1 MGFASEVGIDLG
13 TANVLVYIKG
23 KGIVLNEPSV
33 VAINNDTDEILAVG
47 EEARQ
52 MLGRT
57 PANIVAVRPL
67 RDGVI
72 SDYDITERML
82 KYFIRKT
89 CGSGRFFKPKIMVC
103 VPSGVTEVEKRAV
116 REAATQAGGKDVYLM
131 EEPVAAAIGAGID
144 IAKPDGV
151 MVIDIGGGTTDI
163 AVISL
168 GGIVASTSVKMAGDK
183 FDESIIKYMRKVH
196 KLYIGERTAEDLK
209 LTIGTAYPREETISR
224 ECRGRDLVT
233 GLPKSVEI
241 TSDEMME
248 ALEEPLFTICEA
260 VHNVLERT
268 PPELAADISNSGII
282 VTGGGALMY
291 GIDKRIQERTGIKV
305 IIAEDPKSCVAIGTG
320 KSLDILDKLESN
332 ALNRRAPYLYAD
344 CSVPFWDAVLVS
356 ADKRQTTGS
365 RKMRSGKGARTSARA
380 HQRPCVHKRRE
391 RETEVL

>member
-89 CGSGRFFKPKIMVC
+89 CGAGRLFKPKIMVC

-116 REAATQAGGKDVYLM
+116 KEAATQAGGRDVYLM

-144 IAKPDGV
+144 ISRPDGV

-183 FDESIIKYMRKVH
+183 FDEAIIKYMRKAH
-196 KLYIGERTAEDLK
+196 KLYIGERTAEELK
-209 LTIGTAYPREETISR
+209 LTIGTAYPREETVSK

-233 GLPKSVEI
+233 GLPKSVDV
-241 TSDEMME
+241 TSEEMMD
-248 ALEEPLFTICEA
+248 ALEEPLYAITEA

-282 VTGGGALMY
+282 ITGGGALLY
-291 GIDKRIQERTGIKV
+291 GIDKRIEERTGIKV
-305 IIAEDPKSCVAIGTG
+305 IVAEDPKSCVAIGTG
-320 KSLDILDKLESN
+320 KALDELDRLEGNS
-332 ALNRRAPYLYAD
+332 LNRRAPYL
-344 CSVPFWDAVLVS
+344 
-356 ADKRQTTGS
+356 
-365 RKMRSGKGARTSARA
+365 
-380 HQRPCVHKRRE
+380 
-391 RETEVL
+391 

>member
-1 MGFASEVGIDLG
+1 MGFVTEVGIDLG

-47 EEARQ
+47 EEAKQ

-116 REAATQAGGKDVYLM
+116 REAATQAGGKEVYLM
-131 EEPVAAAIGAGID
+131 EEPVAAAIGAGLD
-144 IAKPDGV
+144 ISKPDGI

-168 GGIVASTSVKMAGDK
+168 GGVVASTSVKIAGDK
-183 FDESIIKYMRKVH
+183 FDESIIKYIRKEH
-196 KLYIGERTAEDLK
+196 KLYIGERMAEELK
-209 LTIGTAYPREETISR
+209 LEIGAAFPEDEVRKM

-233 GLPKSVEI
+233 GLPKSVEV
-241 TSDEMME
+241 TSEEMME
-248 ALEEPLFTICEA
+248 ALEEPLHSICEA
-260 VHNVLERT
+260 VHGVLEIT

-282 VTGGGALMY
+282 LTGGGALLH
-291 GIDKRIQERTGIKV
+291 GIDKRIEDRTAIKV
-305 IIAEDPKSCVAIGTG
+305 IIAEDPKSCVAVGTG
-320 KSLDILDKLESN
+320 KSLDVLEKLESN
-332 ALNRRAPYLYAD
+332 SLNRRAPYL
-344 CSVPFWDAVLVS
+344 
-356 ADKRQTTGS
+356 
-365 RKMRSGKGARTSARA
+365 
-380 HQRPCVHKRRE
+380 
-391 RETEVL
+391 

>member
-116 REAATQAGGKDVYLM
+116 READTQAGGKDVYLM

-168 GGIVASTSVKMAGDK
+168 GGIVASTSVKIAGDK
-183 FDESIIKYMRKVH
+183 FDEAIIKYMRKAH
-196 KLYIGERTAEDLK
+196 KLYIGERTAEELK
-209 LTIGTAYPREETISR
+209 VTIGTAFPRDEVVTK

-233 GLPKSVEI
+233 GLPKSVDV
-241 TSDEMME
+241 TSDEMMD
-248 ALEEPLFTICEA
+248 ALEEPLYAITEA

-282 VTGGGALMY
+282 ITGGGALLY
-291 GIDKRIQERTGIKV
+291 GIDRRIEERTGIKV

-320 KSLDILDKLESN
+320 KALDELEKLEGNS
-332 ALNRRAPYLYAD
+332 LNRRAPYL
-344 CSVPFWDAVLVS
+344 
-356 ADKRQTTGS
+356 
-365 RKMRSGKGARTSARA
+365 
-380 HQRPCVHKRRE
+380 
-391 RETEVL
+391 

>member
-1 MGFASEVGIDLG
+1 MGFATEVGIDLG

-33 VAINNDTDEILAVG
+33 VAINKDTDEILAVG

-82 KYFIRKT
+82 KHFIRKT
-89 CGSGRFFKPKIMVC
+89 CGSGRFFRPKIMVC

-144 IAKPDGV
+144 ISKPDGV

-168 GGIVASTSVKMAGDK
+168 GGIIASTSVKIAGDK
-183 FDESIIKYMRKVH
+183 FDEYIIKYMRKEH
-196 KLYIGERTAEDLK
+196 KLYIGERTAEELK
-209 LTIGTAYPREETISR
+209 MTIGTAFPGDEVVSM

-233 GLPKSVEI
+233 GLPKSVEV
-241 TSDEMME
+241 TSEEMLE
-248 ALEEPLFTICEA
+248 ALEEPLHAICEA
-260 VHNVLERT
+260 VHNVLEIT
-268 PPELAADISNSGII
+268 PPEIAADISNSGII
-282 VTGGGALMY
+282 ITGGGALLS
-291 GIDKRIQERTGIKV
+291 GIDKRIQDRTQIKA
-305 IIAEDPKSCVAIGTG
+305 IIAEDPKSCVAVGTG
-320 KSLDILDKLESN
+320 KSLDILEKLESSS
-332 ALNRRAPYLYAD
+332 LNRRAPYL
-344 CSVPFWDAVLVS
+344 
-356 ADKRQTTGS
+356 
-365 RKMRSGKGARTSARA
+365 
-380 HQRPCVHKRRE
+380 
-391 RETEVL
+391 

>member
-1 MGFASEVGIDLG
+1 MGFATEVGIDLG

-33 VAINNDTDEILAVG
+33 VAINKDTDEILAVG

-82 KYFIRKT
+82 KHFIRKT

-144 IAKPDGV
+144 ISKPDGV

-168 GGIVASTSVKMAGDK
+168 GGIVASTSVKIAGDK
-183 FDESIIKYMRKVH
+183 FDEAIIKYMRKEH
-196 KLYIGERTAEDLK
+196 KLYIGERTAEELK
-209 LTIGTAYPREETISR
+209 LTIGTAFPRDEVVTK

-233 GLPKSVEI
+233 GLPKSVEV
-241 TSDEMME
+241 TSDEMMD
-248 ALEEPLFTICEA
+248 ALEEPLHAICEA
-260 VHNVLERT
+260 VHNVLEIT

-282 VTGGGALMY
+282 ITGGGALLI
-291 GIDKRIQERTGIKV
+291 GIDKRIEDRTAIKV
-305 IIAEDPKSCVAIGTG
+305 VLAEDPKSCVAVGTG
-320 KSLDILDKLESN
+320 KSLDILEKLESSS
-332 ALNRRAPYLYAD
+332 LNRRAPYL
-344 CSVPFWDAVLVS
+344 
-356 ADKRQTTGS
+356 
-365 RKMRSGKGARTSARA
+365 
-380 HQRPCVHKRRE
+380 
-391 RETEVL
+391 

>member
-1 MGFASEVGIDLG
+1 MAFASEVCIDLG

-57 PANIVAVRPL
+57 PANIVAIRPL
-67 RDGVI
+67 RDGVV

-89 CGSGRFFKPKIMVC
+89 CGSGRFFKPRIMVC

-116 REAATQAGGKDVYLM
+116 REAAEQAGGKDVFLM

-144 IAKPDGV
+144 ISKPDGV

-168 GGIVASTSVKMAGDK
+168 GGIVASSSVKMAGDK
-183 FDESIIKYMRKVH
+183 FDEAIVKYMRKAH
-196 KLYIGERTAEDLK
+196 KLYIGERTAEELK
-209 LTIGTAYPREETISR
+209 MTIGTAFPREEVISR

-233 GLPKSVEI
+233 GLPKSVEV
-241 TSDEMME
+241 TSEEIMD
-248 ALEEPLFTICEA
+248 ALDEPLHEICET

-268 PPELAADISNSGII
+268 PPELAADISNSGIV
-282 VTGGGALMY
+282 VTGGGALLY
-291 GIDKRIQERTGIKV
+291 GIDKRIEDRTGIKV

-320 KSLDILDKLESN
+320 K
-332 ALNRRAPYLYAD
+332 ALNELDSLKSTYLNKREPYL
-344 CSVPFWDAVLVS
+344 
-356 ADKRQTTGS
+356 
-365 RKMRSGKGARTSARA
+365 
-380 HQRPCVHKRRE
+380 
-391 RETEVL
+391 

>member
-1 MGFASEVGIDLG
+1 MGFATEVGIDLG

-33 VAINNDTDEILAVG
+33 VAINKDTDEILAVG

-82 KYFIRKT
+82 KHFIRKT

-116 REAATQAGGKDVYLM
+116 REAATQAGGKDVYLI

-144 IAKPDGV
+144 ISKPDGV

-168 GGIVASTSVKMAGDK
+168 GGIVASTSVKIAGDK
-183 FDESIIKYMRKVH
+183 FDEAIIKYMRKEH
-196 KLYIGERTAEDLK
+196 KLYIGERTAEELK
-209 LTIGTAYPREETISR
+209 LTIGTAFPRDEVVTK

-233 GLPKSVEI
+233 GLPKSVEV
-241 TSDEMME
+241 TSDEMMD
-248 ALEEPLFTICEA
+248 ALEEPLHAICEA
-260 VHNVLERT
+260 VHNVLEIT

-282 VTGGGALMY
+282 ITGGGALLY
-291 GIDKRIQERTGIKV
+291 GIDKRIEDRTAIKV
-305 IIAEDPKSCVAIGTG
+305 VVAEDPKSCVAVGTG
-320 KSLDILDKLESN
+320 KSLDILEKLESSS
-332 ALNRRAPYLYAD
+332 LNRRAPYL
-344 CSVPFWDAVLVS
+344 
-356 ADKRQTTGS
+356 
-365 RKMRSGKGARTSARA
+365 
-380 HQRPCVHKRRE
+380 
-391 RETEVL
+391 

>member
-1 MGFASEVGIDLG
+1 MGFATEVGIDLG

-33 VAINNDTDEILAVG
+33 VAINKDTDEILAVG

-82 KYFIRKT
+82 KHFIRKT

-103 VPSGVTEVEKRAV
+103 VPSGVTEVEKKAV

-144 IAKPDGV
+144 ISKPDGV

-168 GGIVASTSVKMAGDK
+168 GGIVASTSVKIAGDK
-183 FDESIIKYMRKVH
+183 FDEAIIKYMRKEH
-196 KLYIGERTAEDLK
+196 KLYIGERTAEELK
-209 LTIGTAYPREETISR
+209 LTIGTAFPRDEVVTK

-233 GLPKSVEI
+233 GLPKSVEV
-241 TSDEMME
+241 TSDEMMD
-248 ALEEPLFTICEA
+248 ALEEPLHAICEA
-260 VHNVLERT
+260 VHNVLEIT

-282 VTGGGALMY
+282 ITGGGALLC
-291 GIDKRIQERTGIKV
+291 GIDKRIEDRTAIKV
-305 IIAEDPKSCVAIGTG
+305 VVAEDPKSCVAVGTG
-320 KSLDILDKLESN
+320 KSLDILEKLESSS
-332 ALNRRAPYLYAD
+332 LNRRAPYL
-344 CSVPFWDAVLVS
+344 
-356 ADKRQTTGS
+356 
-365 RKMRSGKGARTSARA
+365 
-380 HQRPCVHKRRE
+380 
-391 RETEVL
+391 

>member
-241 TSDEMME
+241 TSDEMTE

-332 ALNRRAPYLYAD
+332 ALNRRAPYL
-344 CSVPFWDAVLVS
+344 
-356 ADKRQTTGS
+356 
-365 RKMRSGKGARTSARA
+365 
-380 HQRPCVHKRRE
+380 
-391 RETEVL
+391 

>member
-1 MGFASEVGIDLG
+1 MGFATEVGIDLG

-33 VAINNDTDEILAVG
+33 VAINKDTDEILAVG

-52 MLGRT
+52 MLGKT

-82 KYFIRKT
+82 KHFIRKT

-144 IAKPDGV
+144 ISKPDGV

-168 GGIVASTSVKMAGDK
+168 GGIVASTSVKIAGDK
-183 FDESIIKYMRKVH
+183 FDEAIIKYMRKEH
-196 KLYIGERTAEDLK
+196 KLYIGERTAEELK
-209 LTIGTAYPREETISR
+209 LTIGTAFPRDEVVTK

-233 GLPKSVEI
+233 GLPKSVEV
-241 TSDEMME
+241 TSDEMMD
-248 ALEEPLFTICEA
+248 ALEEPLHAICEA
-260 VHNVLERT
+260 VHNVLEIT

-282 VTGGGALMY
+282 ITGGGALLC
-291 GIDKRIQERTGIKV
+291 GIDKRIEDRTAIKV
-305 IIAEDPKSCVAIGTG
+305 VVAEDPKSCVAVGTG
-320 KSLDILDKLESN
+320 KSLDILDKLESSS
-332 ALNRRAPYLYAD
+332 LNRRAPYL
-344 CSVPFWDAVLVS
+344 
-356 ADKRQTTGS
+356 
-365 RKMRSGKGARTSARA
+365 
-380 HQRPCVHKRRE
+380 
-391 RETEVL
+391 